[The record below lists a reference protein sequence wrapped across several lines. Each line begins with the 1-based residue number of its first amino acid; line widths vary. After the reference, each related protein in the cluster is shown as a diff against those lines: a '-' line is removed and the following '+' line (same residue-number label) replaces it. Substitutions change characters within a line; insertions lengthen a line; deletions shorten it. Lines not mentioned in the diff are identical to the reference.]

1 MRLDVYHHGTI
12 ESQDVQ
18 KTLDKILCLLQEIK
32 SIGVS
37 NMSTSTELV
46 VLAQAIAD
54 EVAKFAPAVDALEA
68 AVTAALAQVPG
79 GIPPEVQA
87 DIDAAVAILQGV
99 ADNATK
105 AVADA
110 ADGLD
115 EAKVV

>member
-1 MRLDVYHHGTI
+1 MRIDVYHHDTMVGEDVV
-12 ESQDVQ
+12 ES
-18 KTLDKILCLLQEIK
+18 LRSIRRLLHELKLQ
-32 SIGVS
+32 GVS

-79 GIPPEVQA
+79 GVPPAVQA

>member
-1 MRLDVYHHGTI
+1 MRIDVYHHSSVVTD
-12 ESQDVQ
+12 DVQ
-18 KTLDKILCLLQEIK
+18 ETLDDILCLLHELKLQ
-32 SIGVS
+32 GVT

-79 GIPPEVQA
+79 GIPAEVQA

-99 ADNATK
+99 ADNAAK

-110 ADGLD
+110 SDGID
-115 EAKVV
+115 EAKV